1 MFPPTGRNGAGREW
15 ETFPIPSAARYRSG
29 MGTRAWVM
37 AAVLVASAT
46 AHADPKGDI
55 TSKSKEAMENYDLMD
70 YDAAKKL
77 LNQALAAA
85 KKAKLDKD
93 PVTARVYL
101 DLGLAAFAGGD
112 IEGAK
117 VAFISAVQID
127 PKIQIEPA
135 YKSPELT
142 KLLEDARKGASG
154 AANVAVTPPDGGGEP
169 LADAID
175 CTAVKGL
182 QHTIIDSAPGAA
194 PQPIEA
200 LVGADIT
207 PVKVSLMYRVEG
219 STDFTEVKL
228 GKQGDCKYT
237 GAIPAGAMKGAL
249 IHYYV
254 AALDGNNKAIAAK
267 GSSGSPNILEIT
279 APVKKVVATKSK
291 DDNEDPIGGSKTTAE
306 PSGGEISGGVVVGG
320 KRPKVLVTV
329 AAGTGFGYVR
339 GQTEGGSMVEECC
352 VGNSYVVLT
361 PELAYQVNAKL
372 SIGIA
377 GRIGLPI
384 GANINAEGATAPSKV
399 APAGLLRVRFA
410 LSPSGEGIRVMG
422 QIGGGVM
429 RNTIKLKMAA
439 DGMDTDIVGQ
449 GPLLI
454 GGGVGFL
461 KKLGGKVSFVAD
473 FSALAGIAI
482 VDKLGTTKV
491 NNGIGADL
499 SLGLAIGF

>member
-1 MFPPTGRNGAGREW
+1 
-15 ETFPIPSAARYRSG
+15 
-29 MGTRAWVM
+29 MGTRAWVI

-46 AHADPKGDI
+46 AHADSKGDI

-85 KKAKLDKD
+85 KKSKLDKD

-112 IEGAK
+112 AEGAK

-142 KLLEDARKGASG
+142 KLLEDARKGNGGS
-154 AANVAVTPPDGGGEP
+154 NVAVTPPDGGGEP
-169 LADAID
+169 MADAID

-182 QHTIIDSAPGAA
+182 QHTIIDTAPGGA

-207 PVKVSLMYRVEG
+207 PVKVSVMYRIEG
-219 STDFTEVKL
+219 QTDFTEVKL
-228 GKQGDCKYT
+228 SKQGDCKYT
-237 GAIPAGAMKGAL
+237 GAIPGGAMKGSL

-279 APVKKVVATKSK
+279 APVKKVVATK
-291 DDNEDPIGGSKTTAE
+291 DDNEDPISGRTNKTVE
-306 PSGGEISGGVVVGG
+306 PSGGEISGGVVAGG

-339 GQTEGGSMVEECC
+339 GNTEGGSMVQECC
-352 VGNSYVVLT
+352 VGNSFVVLT
-361 PELAYQVNAKL
+361 PELAYQVNPKL
-372 SIGIA
+372 SVGIA

-384 GANINAEGATAPSKV
+384 GANINAEGATAPSKI
-399 APAGLLRVRFA
+399 APAGLLRLRFS
-410 LSPSGEGIRVMG
+410 LSPTGEGVRVMG

-429 RNTIKLKMAA
+429 RNTIKLKAAA

-454 GGGVGFL
+454 GGGVGYL
-461 KKLGGKVSFVAD
+461 KKLGGKVAFVAD

-499 SLGLAIGF
+499 SIGLAIGF

>member
-1 MFPPTGRNGAGREW
+1 
-15 ETFPIPSAARYRSG
+15 
-29 MGTRAWVM
+29 MGTRAWVV
-37 AAVLVASAT
+37 AAVLVAASS

-77 LNQALAAA
+77 LNQALASA

-112 IEGAK
+112 VEGAK

-127 PKIQIEPA
+127 PKIQIEAA

-142 KLLEDARKGASG
+142 KMLDEAKSG
-154 AANVAVTPPDGGGEP
+154 GKPEPVGGGEP
-169 LADAID
+169 VLDAVD
-175 CTAVKGL
+175 CTTVKGL
-182 QHTIIDSAPGAA
+182 QHTIIDTAPSAA

-200 LVGADIT
+200 LVGSDIA
-207 PVKVSLMYRVEG
+207 PIKVSVFYRVEG

-237 GAIPAGAMKGAL
+237 GAIPATAMKGSL

-267 GSSGSPNILEIT
+267 GSSGSPNILELT
-279 APVKKVVATKSK
+279 APAKKVVGTK
-291 DDNEDPIGGSKTTAE
+291 DDNEDPIAGKGGPKVEE
-306 PSGGEISGGVVVGG
+306 PTGGEVSGGVVAGG
-320 KRPKVLVTV
+320 KRPKVLITV

-339 GQTEGGSMVEECC
+339 GSTEGGSMVQQCC
-352 VGNSYVVLT
+352 VGNSYVVLL
-361 PELAYQVNAKL
+361 PELAYQVSAKL
-372 SIGIA
+372 SIGVA

-384 GANINAEGATAPSKV
+384 GANVNAEGSEGHSTV
-399 APAGLLRVRFA
+399 APGGLLRLRFA
-410 LSPSGEGIRVMG
+410 LSESGEGVRVMG

-429 RNTIKLKMAA
+429 RNTIKLTTNTP
-439 DGMDTDIVGQ
+439 GMDTDIVAQ

-454 GGGVGFL
+454 GAGVGFI
-461 KKLGGKVSFVAD
+461 KKLGGKVAFVAD
-473 FSALAGIAI
+473 LSALAGIAI
-482 VDKLGTTKV
+482 VDKIGTTKV
-491 NNGIGADL
+491 NSGIGADL
-499 SLGLAIGF
+499 SLGLAVGF

>member
-1 MFPPTGRNGAGREW
+1 
-15 ETFPIPSAARYRSG
+15 
-29 MGTRAWVM
+29 MGTRAWVV
-37 AAVLVASAT
+37 AAVLVAASS

-77 LNQALAAA
+77 LNQALASA

-112 IEGAK
+112 VEGAK

-127 PKIQIEPA
+127 PKIQIEAA

-142 KLLEDARKGASG
+142 KMLEEAKSG
-154 AANVAVTPPDGGGEP
+154 GKPEPVGGGEP
-169 LADAID
+169 VLDAVD
-175 CTAVKGL
+175 CTTVKGL
-182 QHTIIDSAPGAA
+182 QHTIIDTAPAAA

-200 LVGADIT
+200 LVGGDIA
-207 PVKVSLMYRVEG
+207 PIKVSVFYRVEG

-237 GAIPAGAMKGAL
+237 GAIPATAMKGSL

-267 GSSGSPNILEIT
+267 GSSGSPNILELT
-279 APVKKVVATKSK
+279 APAKKVVGTK
-291 DDNEDPIGGSKTTAE
+291 DDNEDPISGKGGPKVEE
-306 PSGGEISGGVVVGG
+306 PTGEVSGGVVAGG
-320 KRPKVLVTV
+320 KRPKVMITMS
-329 AAGTGFGYVR
+329 AGTGFGYVR
-339 GQTEGGSMVEECC
+339 GNTEGGSMVQQCC
-352 VGNSYVVLT
+352 VGNSYVVLL
-361 PELAYQVNAKL
+361 PELAYQVSAKL
-372 SIGIA
+372 SIGVA

-384 GANINAEGATAPSKV
+384 GANVNAEGSEGHSTV
-399 APAGLLRVRFA
+399 APGGLLRLRFA
-410 LSPSGEGIRVMG
+410 LSESGEGVRVMG

-429 RNTIKLKMAA
+429 RNTIKLTTNTA
-439 DGMDTDIVGQ
+439 GMDTDIVAQ

-454 GGGVGFL
+454 GAGVGFI
-461 KKLGGKVSFVAD
+461 KKLGGKVAFVAD
-473 FSALAGIAI
+473 LSALAGIAI
-482 VDKLGTTKV
+482 VDKIGTTKV
-491 NNGIGADL
+491 NSGIGADL
-499 SLGLAIGF
+499 SLGLAVGF

>member
-1 MFPPTGRNGAGREW
+1 
-15 ETFPIPSAARYRSG
+15 
-29 MGTRAWVM
+29 MGTRVWVI
-37 AAVLVASAT
+37 AAVLVAASA

-77 LNQALAAA
+77 LNQALSSA

-101 DLGLAAFAGGD
+101 DLGLSAFAGGD
-112 IEGAK
+112 SEGAK

-127 PKIQIEPA
+127 PKIQIEAA

-142 KLLEDARKGASG
+142 KLLEDARKGG
-154 AANVAVTPPDGGGEP
+154 GGKPDVVTPPGGGGGGGEP
-169 LADAID
+169 VVDSID
-175 CTAVKGL
+175 CSTVKGL
-182 QHTIIDSAPGAA
+182 QHTIIDTAPGGA

-207 PVKVSLMYRVEG
+207 PVKVAVMYRVEG
-219 STDFTEVKL
+219 MTEFTEVKL
-228 GKQGDCKYT
+228 TKQGDCKYT
-237 GAIPAGAMKGAL
+237 GAIPAGAMKGSL

-279 APVKKVVATKSK
+279 APVKKVVATK
-291 DDNEDPIGGSKTTAE
+291 DDNEDPISGRTKKSAE
-306 PSGGEISGGVVVGG
+306 PLGGEISGGVVAGG
-320 KRPKVLVTV
+320 KRPKVMITV

-339 GQTEGGSMVEECC
+339 GSTEGGSMVQQCC
-352 VGNSYVVLT
+352 IGNSIVVLT

-384 GANINAEGATAPSKV
+384 GANVNAQGAEAPSKV
-399 APAGLLRVRFA
+399 APAGLIRLRFA
-410 LSPSGEGIRVMG
+410 LSETGDGIRVMG

-429 RNTIKLKMAA
+429 RNTIKLTTQTA
-439 DGMDTDIVGQ
+439 GMDTDIVGQ

-454 GGGVGFL
+454 GGGVGFM
-461 KKLGGKVSFVAD
+461 KRLGGRVAFVAD
-473 FSALAGIAI
+473 ISALVGIAI

-491 NNGIGADL
+491 NNGFGADL

>member
-1 MFPPTGRNGAGREW
+1 
-15 ETFPIPSAARYRSG
+15 
-29 MGTRAWVM
+29 MGTRAWVI
-37 AAVLVASAT
+37 AAVLVAASS

-77 LNQALAAA
+77 LNQALASA

-93 PVTARVYL
+93 AVTAKVYL

-112 IEGAK
+112 VEGAK

-127 PKIQIEPA
+127 PKIQIDAA

-142 KLLEDARKGASG
+142 KMLEEAKSG
-154 AANVAVTPPDGGGEP
+154 GKPEVGPGPEP
-169 LADAID
+169 VLDTVD
-175 CTAVKGL
+175 CTTVKGL
-182 QHTIIDSAPGAA
+182 QHTIIDTAPSAA

-200 LVGADIT
+200 LVGGDIA
-207 PVKVSLMYRVEG
+207 PIKVSVFYRVEG
-219 STDFTEVKL
+219 ATDFTEVKL

-237 GAIPAGAMKGAL
+237 GAIPAAAMKGSL

-267 GSSGSPNILEIT
+267 GSSGSPNILELT
-279 APVKKVVATKSK
+279 AAVKKVVGTK
-291 DDNEDPIGGSKTTAE
+291 DDTEDPIHKTGGPKVEGPT
-306 PSGGEISGGVVVGG
+306 GDISGGVVAGG
-320 KRPKVLVTV
+320 KRPKVMITL

-339 GQTEGGSMVEECC
+339 GSTEGGSMVQQCC
-352 VGNSYVVLT
+352 VGNSVVVLL
-361 PELAYQVNAKL
+361 PELAYQVSAKL

-384 GANINAEGATAPSKV
+384 GANVNAQGSEGHSTV
-399 APAGLLRVRFA
+399 APGGLLRVRFA
-410 LSPSGEGIRVMG
+410 LSESGEGVRIMG

-429 RNTIKLKMAA
+429 RNTIKLTTTTP
-439 DGMDTDIVGQ
+439 GMDTDIVAQ

-454 GGGVGFL
+454 GAGVGFL
-461 KKLGGKVSFVAD
+461 KKLGGKVAFVAD
-473 FSALAGIAI
+473 LSALAGIAI
-482 VDKLGTTKV
+482 VDKIGTTKV
-491 NNGIGADL
+491 NSGIGADL
-499 SLGLAIGF
+499 SLGIAVGF

>member
-1 MFPPTGRNGAGREW
+1 
-15 ETFPIPSAARYRSG
+15 
-29 MGTRAWVM
+29 MGTRAWVI
-37 AAVLVASAT
+37 AAVLAAASS

-117 VAFISAVQID
+117 VAFLSAVQID
-127 PKIQIEPA
+127 PKIQIEAA

-142 KLLEDARKGASG
+142 KMLDEAKSGGA
-154 AANVAVTPPDGGGEP
+154 TKPDGGAGGEP
-169 LADAID
+169 VLDSVD
-175 CTAVKGL
+175 CTTVKGL

-200 LVGADIT
+200 LIGADIT
-207 PVKVSLMYRVEG
+207 PVKVSVFYRVEG
-219 STDFTEVKL
+219 ATDFTEVKL

-237 GAIPAGAMKGAL
+237 GAIPAAAMKGSL

-267 GSSGSPNILEIT
+267 GSSGSPNILELT
-279 APVKKVVATKSK
+279 APVKGAGKQVATK
-291 DDNEDPIGGSKTTAE
+291 DDTEDPIGGRPTKTTD
-306 PSGGEISGGVVVGG
+306 PTGDVSGGVVAGG
-320 KRPKVLVTV
+320 KQPKVVITL

-339 GQTEGGSMVEECC
+339 GNTEGGSMVQECC
-352 VGNSYVVLT
+352 VGNSYVVLL

-372 SIGIA
+372 SIGVA
-377 GRIGLPI
+377 GRIGLPL
-384 GANINAEGATAPSKV
+384 GANVNAEGSEGHSTV
-399 APAGLLRVRFA
+399 APGGLLRLRYA
-410 LSPSGEGIRVMG
+410 LSASGEGVRVMG

-429 RNTIKLKMAA
+429 RNTIKLTTSEA
-439 DGMDTDIVGQ
+439 GMDTDIVAQ

-454 GGGVGFL
+454 GAGIGFM
-461 KKLGGKVSFVAD
+461 KKLGGKVAFVAD
-473 FSALAGIAI
+473 LSALAGIAI
-482 VDKLGTTKV
+482 VDKVGTTKV
-491 NNGIGADL
+491 NNGVGADL
-499 SLGLAIGF
+499 SLGLAVGF

>member
-1 MFPPTGRNGAGREW
+1 
-15 ETFPIPSAARYRSG
+15 

-37 AAVLVASAT
+37 AAVFFAASSV
-46 AHADPKGDI
+46 HADPKSDI
-55 TSKSKEAMENYDLMD
+55 SSKSKEAMENYDLMD

-77 LNQALAAA
+77 LNQALASA

-127 PKIQIEPA
+127 PKIQIEAA

-142 KLLEDARKGASG
+142 KMLEEAKAGG
-154 AANVAVTPPDGGGEP
+154 GKPDGGEP
-169 LADAID
+169 VLDSVD
-175 CTAVKGL
+175 CASVKGL

-200 LVGADIT
+200 LVGGDIS
-207 PVKVSLMYRVEG
+207 PVKVSVFYRIEG
-219 STDFTEVKL
+219 ATDFTEVKL

-237 GAIPAGAMKGAL
+237 GAIPATAMKGSL

-267 GSSGSPNILEIT
+267 GSSGSPNILELT
-279 APVKKVVATKSK
+279 APVKGGGKQVATK
-291 DDNEDPIGGSKTTAE
+291 DDTEDPIGGKPAKIEGPT
-306 PSGGEISGGVVVGG
+306 GEVSGGVVAGG
-320 KRPKVLVTV
+320 KQPKVVITL

-339 GQTEGGSMVEECC
+339 GSTEGGSEVQQCC
-352 VGNSYVVLT
+352 VGNSYVVLL
-361 PELAYQVNAKL
+361 PELAYQINPKL

-384 GANINAEGATAPSKV
+384 GANVNAEGSEGHSTIAPG
-399 APAGLLRVRFA
+399 ALLRLRYA
-410 LSPSGEGIRVMG
+410 LSASGEGVRVMG

-429 RNTIKLKMAA
+429 RNTIKLTT
-439 DGMDTDIVGQ
+439 DTEGMDTDIVAQ

-454 GGGVGFL
+454 GAGVGFM
-461 KKLGGKVSFVAD
+461 KRLGGKVAFVAD
-473 FSALAGIAI
+473 LSALAGIAI
-482 VDKLGTTKV
+482 VDKIGTTKV
-491 NNGIGADL
+491 NSGIGADL
-499 SLGLAIGF
+499 SLGIAVGF

>member
-1 MFPPTGRNGAGREW
+1 
-15 ETFPIPSAARYRSG
+15 
-29 MGTRAWVM
+29 
-37 AAVLVASAT
+37 
-46 AHADPKGDI
+46 
-55 TSKSKEAMENYDLMD
+55 MENYDLMD

-77 LNQALAAA
+77 LTQALAAA

-101 DLGLAAFAGGD
+101 NLGLAAFAGGD
-112 IEGAK
+112 SEGAK
-117 VAFISAVQID
+117 VAFLSAVQIE

-142 KLLEDARKGASG
+142 KLLEDARKGGGGGGS
-154 AANVAVTPPDGGGEP
+154 VAVTPPNGTDTGGGGP
-169 LADAID
+169 AVDSID

-182 QHTIIDSAPGAA
+182 QHTIIDSAPGGA

-200 LVGADIT
+200 LVGGDIT
-207 PVKVSLMYRVEG
+207 PVKVAVMYRVEG
-219 STDFTEVKL
+219 STNFTEVKL
-228 GKQGDCKYT
+228 TKQGDCKYT
-237 GAIPAGAMKGAL
+237 GAIPAAAMKGSL

-279 APVKKVVATKSK
+279 APVKKVVAIK
-291 DDNEDPIGGSKTTAE
+291 DDNEDPIGGRVKKSAE
-306 PSGGEISGGVVVGG
+306 PSGGEISGGVVAGG
-320 KRPKVLVTV
+320 KRPKVLITV

-339 GQTEGGSMVEECC
+339 GNTEGGSMVQQCC
-352 VGNSYVVLT
+352 IGNSFVVLT
-361 PELAYQVNAKL
+361 PELAYQVSAKL

-384 GANINAEGATAPSKV
+384 GANVNAQGASAPSKI
-399 APAGLLRVRFA
+399 APAGLLRLRFA
-410 LSPSGEGIRVMG
+410 LNESGEGVRVMG

-429 RNTIKLKMAA
+429 RNTIKLTTNTP
-439 DGMDTDIVGQ
+439 GMDTDIVGQ

-454 GGGVGFL
+454 GAGIGVL
-461 KKLGGKVSFVAD
+461 KKLGGKVAFVAD
-473 FSALAGIAI
+473 LSALAGIAI

-491 NNGIGADL
+491 NNGFGADL
-499 SLGLAIGF
+499 SLGLAVGF